1 MAVFAQPLH
10 FFSVL
15 WRFSRPHTLIGTFF
29 SISALYVLAGF
40 MNPEFSPYLTAS
52 VNLSIWFLTLVS
64 CACCN
69 IYITGLNQWA
79 DVELDRINKPWLPV
93 ASGELSRDAAMRI
106 CLISLGIALLLAYY
120 LSPWLF
126 LLIALISAIGT
137 AYSLPPLRFKKH
149 HFGAA
154 TAIFLVRG
162 LLVNIGVFIH
172 YRLLLYRGEAPFPT
186 WMWPLTLF
194 ITLFSIAIA
203 WYKDIPD
210 AKGDAAFRIRTLTVK
225 LSPLLVFRLAG
236 GLLSLAYAVLI
247 VAFFLGIGVEKN
259 YVGAAIHGV
268 LLLFFWAFASRVIVE
283 DSKAIKR
290 FYMTFW
296 LLFFLAYIAYPL
308 SLYFQP

>member
-1 MAVFAQPLH
+1 MKLLRIG
-10 FFSVL
+10 SLL

-29 SISALYVLAGF
+29 SISALYILSGF
-40 MNPEFSPYLTAS
+40 RNPGFDSMLGQSPQ
-52 VNLSIWFLTLVS
+52 LSIWFLTLIS
-64 CACCN
+64 CAACN

-79 DVELDRINKPWLPV
+79 DVALDRINKPWLPV
-93 ASGELSRDAAMRI
+93 ASGELSRNTALAI
-106 CLISLGIALLLAYY
+106 CLVSLSISLVIAYF

-154 TAIFLVRG
+154 VAIFLVRG

-172 YRLLLYRGEAPFPT
+172 FRLVLFGSEPPFPG
-186 WMWPLTLF
+186 WMWPLTVF

-210 AKGDAAFRIRTLTVK
+210 AEGDAAFRIRTLTVR
-225 LSPLLVFRLAG
+225 LDALTVFRLAG
-236 GLLSLAYAVLI
+236 SLLVLAYLVLMI
-247 VAFFLGIGVEKN
+247 SFGLGLGVAKNPSGV
-259 YVGAAIHGV
+259 AIHLV
-268 LLLFFWAFASRVIVE
+268 LLLFFLAFARNVKVKDPKS
-283 DSKAIKR
+283 IKR

-296 LLFFLAYIAYPL
+296 LLFFLAYIAYPTAL
-308 SLYFQP
+308 FLQP

>member
-1 MAVFAQPLH
+1 MPAPIQPLH
-10 FFSVL
+10 AVSVL

-29 SISALYVLAGF
+29 SITALYFLSGF
-40 MNPEFSPYLTAS
+40 GNPDFNESLVEQPALG
-52 VNLSIWFLTLVS
+52 IWALTLLC
-64 CACCN
+64 CAACN

-79 DVELDRINKPWLPV
+79 DVELDRINKPWLPI
-93 ASGELSRDAAMRI
+93 ASGELSRNAAIGI
-106 CLISLGIALLLAYY
+106 CLAALGIALVLAYF

-172 YRLLLYRGEAPFPT
+172 FRLVLFAGDAPFPS

-210 AKGDAAFRIRTLTVK
+210 AAGDAAFRIHTLTVR
-225 LSPLLVFRLAG
+225 LSALRVFRLAG
-236 GLLSLAYAVLI
+236 TLLSLAYLI
-247 VAFFLGIGVEKN
+247 LILAFGLGIGVEQN
-259 YVGAAIHGV
+259 YVGSAIHGV
-268 LLLFFWAFASRVIVE
+268 LLLFFWAFASRVVVE
-283 DSKAIKR
+283 DKKAIKR

-308 SLYFQP
+308 SLYFQS

>member
-1 MAVFAQPLH
+1 MPAIVQPLP
-10 FFSVL
+10 FISIL
-15 WRFSRPHTLIGTFF
+15 WRFSRPHTLVGTFF
-29 SISALYVLAGF
+29 SITALYILSGF
-40 MNPEFSPYLTAS
+40 SDPGFQSS
-52 VNLSIWFLTLVS
+52 LSESLSLRIWALTLLS
-64 CACCN
+64 CAACN

-93 ASGELSRDAAMRI
+93 ASGELSRNAALRI
-106 CLISLGIALLLAYY
+106 CLVSLGLSLGLAYY

-154 TAIFLVRG
+154 AAIFLVRG

-172 YRLLLYRGEAPFPT
+172 FRLVLFPDQAPFPG

-210 AKGDAAFRIRTLTVK
+210 AAGDAAFRIRTLTVK
-225 LSPLLVFRLAG
+225 LSALLVFRLAG
-236 GLLSLAYAVLI
+236 TLLSLAYLALILSFAV
-247 VAFFLGIGVEKN
+247 GIGVRQN

-268 LLLFFWAFASRVIVE
+268 LLLFFWAFASRVMVE
-283 DSKAIKR
+283 DKKAIKR
-290 FYMTFW
+290 FYMMFW

-308 SLYFQP
+308 SLYFQY